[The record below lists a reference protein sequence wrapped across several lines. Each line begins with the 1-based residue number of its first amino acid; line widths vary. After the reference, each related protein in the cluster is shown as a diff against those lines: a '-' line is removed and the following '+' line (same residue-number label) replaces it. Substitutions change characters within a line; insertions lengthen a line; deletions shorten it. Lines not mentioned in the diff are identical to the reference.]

1 MPPSINLWVELVM
14 QESPILTESAAELLY
29 YRAVTA
35 WSHNQKLEIANGIG
49 GWVDLTNLY
58 EQCKLLSILKEN
70 HTK

>member
-35 WSHNQKLEIANGIG
+35 WSHNQKLEITNGIG